1 MNRVPRSEIVELLV
15 RNKEHRN
22 QILNRFEDQVL
33 SILGQNFWLDP
44 LKKNRFWKIVQNNK
58 H

>member
-44 LKKNRFWKIVQNNK
+44 LKKGA
-58 H
+58 